1 MRGERLTQLY
11 LELSSGGTVTATALA
26 ETLGVSKPTVHRDIE
41 RLRSA
46 GVPIRGTTN
55 VGYSL
60 GDTPEVPPLLLTR
73 EELVALIAGAKA
85 AGPANA
91 EASRSLLDKVRA
103 LIPPR
108 SRKKYGL

>member
-1 MRGERLTQLY
+1 MRSERLTQLY
-11 LELSSGGTVTATALA
+11 LELAGGNTVTASALA

-41 RLRSA
+41 RLRGA
-46 GVPIRGTTN
+46 GMPIRGTTN

-60 GDTPEVPPLLLTR
+60 GDAPEVPPLLLTR
-73 EELVALIAGAKA
+73 DELSALVAGARAVGSTHGEA
-85 AGPANA
+85 A
-91 EASRSLLDKVRA
+91 RSLLDKVRA

>member
-1 MRGERLTQLY
+1 MRSERLTQLY
-11 LELSSGGTVTATALA
+11 LELAAGSTVTASALA

-41 RLRSA
+41 RLRGA
-46 GVPIRGTTN
+46 GLPIRGTTN

-60 GDTPEVPPLLLTR
+60 GDAPEVPPLLLTR
-73 EELVALIAGAKA
+73 EELAALVAGMRAVGGSHGEA
-85 AGPANA
+85 A
-91 EASRSLLDKVRA
+91 RSLLDKVRA

>member
-1 MRGERLTQLY
+1 MRSERLTQLY
-11 LELSSGGTVTATALA
+11 LELAGGSTITASALA

-41 RLRSA
+41 RLRGA
-46 GVPIRGTTN
+46 GLPIRGTTN

-60 GDTPEVPPLLLTR
+60 GDAPEVPPLLLTR
-73 EELVALIAGAKA
+73 EELTALVAGVKA
-85 AGPANA
+85 AGTTHGDAA
-91 EASRSLLDKVRA
+91 RSLLDKVRA